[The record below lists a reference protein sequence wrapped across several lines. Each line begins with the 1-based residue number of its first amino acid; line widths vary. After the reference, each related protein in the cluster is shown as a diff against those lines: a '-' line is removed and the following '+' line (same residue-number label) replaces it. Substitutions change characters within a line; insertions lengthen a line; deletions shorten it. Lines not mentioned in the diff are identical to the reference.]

1 MADMLNV
8 EQLKAKAE
16 SLIKS
21 ITGDKDLM
29 ASFAKDPVG
38 TLEKKLGI
46 DLPDEQIN
54 QVIEGVKGQLDLSK
68 LDMGQAV
75 GILGKLKGMFGK

>member
-1 MADMLNV
+1 MIMAENLNV

-21 ITGDKDLM
+21 ISGDKDLL
-29 ASFAKDPVG
+29 ASFTKDPVG

-54 QVIEGVKGQLDLSK
+54 QLIDMIKKGLGAAGTKGLLDK
-68 LDMGQAV
+68 
-75 GILGKLKGMFGK
+75 IKGLFGK